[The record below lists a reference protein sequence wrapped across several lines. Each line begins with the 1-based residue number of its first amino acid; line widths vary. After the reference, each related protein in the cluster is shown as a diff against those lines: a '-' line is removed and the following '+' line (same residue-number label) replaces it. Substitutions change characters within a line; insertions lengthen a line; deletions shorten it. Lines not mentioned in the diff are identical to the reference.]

1 MGEPRNG
8 GLVDFALDDWKLG
21 NYILWNCKLVWLD
34 GYMGEPGN
42 GDQL

>member
-42 GDQL
+42 GD